1 MSASPPAHLRG
12 ATTVRPVTRPRL
24 PTPVVPFAVGMRA
37 PLRPD
42 LLPLDRPVPDH
53 VEDPG
58 PASVLRLDA
67 GTAAL
72 VTAKRRRL
80 AANPGPWTARGDLP
94 AARLR
99 AAGRELA
106 VALAREHP
114 ELLRLGGRALVLPG
128 AGVAVGDDDAVTALP
143 GAPPAPLGAGAAAVD
158 GDTTATGGVAGLVAA
173 RLRDVEPS
181 LRWLEALALA
191 VGEDLVLVDRTANVA
206 WLHVCAPTGWDP
218 GSAGGAPL
226 AALHGPVPHAERLR
240 AASRALGRALVE
252 GGPFVRWT
260 WGLTADPALA
270 HHARRRRPPGPPPPP
285 GALTFRAE
293 RQTTMPLPETELG
306 LFAIRVHRAPLARV
320 VDRPERAE
328 ALAETVA
335 ALPEVLA
342 AYKGVDVRRR
352 ELLTWLRE
360 TAPVASGT

>member
-42 LLPLDRPVPDH
+42 LVPLDRPVPDH

-114 ELLRLGGRALVLPG
+114 ELLRLEGRTLVLPG
-128 AGVAVGDDDAVTALP
+128 AGVAVEDDDTVTVLS
-143 GAPPAPLGAGAAAVD
+143 GAPSHPLGGE
-158 GDTTATGGVAGLVAA
+158 TGLVSP
-173 RLRDVEPS
+173 RLQDVEPA
-181 LRWLEALALA
+181 LRWLEAVALV
-191 VGEDLVLVDRTANVA
+191 VGEDLVLVDRVANVA

-218 GSAGGAPL
+218 GTAGGAPL
-226 AALHGPVPHAERLR
+226 AALHGPVPHAERLQ
-240 AASRALGRALVE
+240 AASRALGRALTQ

-260 WGLTADPALA
+260 WGLTAEAALA
-270 HHARRRRPPGPPPPP
+270 HHARRPVPHVPSPAP

-306 LFAIRVHRAPLARV
+306 LFAIRVHRAPLARI
-320 VDRPERAE
+320 VDRPGRAE

-335 ALPEVLA
+335 TLPEALA

-360 TAPVASGT
+360 TAPVASAS